1 MGLGATVL
9 NNADIELSIITEPY
23 NGQPRHS
30 LHNKITLCLRVH
42 YAVCI
47 VLSVL
52 CTLSHLTLRATL
64 RGNNRII
71 PILQMRKLRHTK
83 VK

>member
-1 MGLGATVL
+1 MGLD
-9 NNADIELSIITEPY
+9 NADIELSSITEPD

-30 LHNKITLCLRVH
+30 LHNKISLCLRVH
-42 YAVCI
+42 YALCI

-52 CTLSHLTLRATL
+52 CTLSHLTLRTIL

-71 PILQMRKLRHTK
+71 PILQMRKLRHRK